1 LRLCYD
7 LISMKTKAACLFLI
21 LFFSFCANAANSPE
35 ELKLIK
41 IQKELEKNKIELRKT
56 KKEEQAVLGRLVV
69 INKELSR
76 AKSNLFHTQK
86 KIKTNEN
93 QIGALSSELS
103 QTSRNLK
110 DKEDKLKGRVK
121 EVYKSSGL
129 NFIELLFTSGS
140 MSDFLNRLYFF
151 RKVVEHDSQLVEGIR
166 AEVTK
171 AKKKKS
177 LLQSK
182 TNEIKGL
189 AKEIEQKK
197 KDIAVKANQKQKI
210 YKSLQQRRKEY
221 EARVAEL
228 EKSSKDL
235 EVLIVKKSGGKK
247 GKAVKSSGVMA
258 WPLKGRITSR
268 YGYRRHPLWGGRDF
282 HTGVDIAAKYGTPIR
297 AADAGEVIFSGWW
310 DGYGKAI
317 VINHGRSTTTVYGHM
332 SRIYRKVGDTVS
344 KGQTVGLV
352 GSTGYSTGPHLHFEV
367 RKKGKPVN
375 PMPFLK

>member
-1 LRLCYD
+1 
-7 LISMKTKAACLFLI
+7 MKTKAACLFLI
-21 LFFSFCANAANSPE
+21 LFLSFSAMAADSPE
-35 ELKLIK
+35 ELKLK
-41 IQKELEKNKIELRKT
+41 KLQEELQKNKRELKKT

-76 AKSNLFHTQK
+76 TQSNLLSAQK
-86 KIKTNEN
+86 KIKTNES
-93 QIGALSSELS
+93 QIGVLSSELN
-103 QTSRNLK
+103 QTSQSLK
-110 DKEDKLKGRVK
+110 DGEGKLKGRVN

-151 RKVVEHDSQLVEGIR
+151 RKVVEHDAKLIEGIR
-166 AEVTK
+166 AEVEK
-171 AKKKKS
+171 AKKKKNI
-177 LLQSK
+177 LQSK
-182 TNEIKGL
+182 TEEIKGL
-189 AKEIEQKK
+189 AKEIKQKEK
-197 KDIAVKANQKQKI
+197 EISLKADEKEKI

-235 EVLIVKKSGGKK
+235 EVLIVKKSGAT
-247 GKAVKSSGVMA
+247 GKAVHSSGVME

-268 YGYRRHPLWGGRDF
+268 YGYRRHPLWGGRNF

-310 DGYGKAI
+310 DGYGKA
-317 VINHGRSTTTVYGHM
+317 VVVDHGRSTTTVYAHM
-332 SRIYRKVGDTVS
+332 SRIYRKVGNTVA

-375 PMPFLK
+375 PMPFLN